1 MSESAFCAFVSLPL
15 FFIQIATV
23 YLLTKNNYI
32 TPMNDLSCPLCHLPL
47 SINTQGVGCS
57 NRHQFDRAKE
67 GYFNL
72 LPVQHKQSREPGD
85 AKEQLQARR
94 QFLQAGFFA
103 PLRQRLQSLLPV
115 STQRLLDIGCGEGYF
130 TKGFADV
137 LPKAQVYGIDI
148 AKTGVRLAAKM
159 AQSSGLDSRLVY
171 AVASSFD
178 LPLADESMDVIT
190 RIYAPSKDAELYR
203 VIKSDGMLVIV
214 APGEQHLLGLRR
226 RIYREVRPHQFTPVP
241 EGFRL
246 IDQQRLYADLVITQ
260 PTLCAALLDMTP
272 FAWRMSPEFKMSII
286 SEPFADQM
294 EFTISI
300 YNKM

>member
-1 MSESAFCAFVSLPL
+1 VSRHSAL
-15 FFIQIATV
+15 FSPSIFLIQIITV
-23 YLLTKNNYI
+23 YLLVKSNYI

-47 SINTQGVGCS
+47 SINTQGVGCG

-72 LPVQHKQSREPGD
+72 LPVQYKHSREPGD

-103 PLRQRLQSLLPV
+103 PLRQRLQSLLSA
-115 STQRLLDIGCGEGYF
+115 STQGLLDIGCGEGYF
-130 TKGFADV
+130 TQGFAES
-137 LPKAQVYGIDI
+137 LPNAQVYGMDI
-148 AKTGVRLAAKM
+148 AKAGVRLAAKT

-178 LPLADESMDVIT
+178 LPLADESMDAIT

-214 APGEQHLLGLRR
+214 APGEQHLLSLRR
-226 RIYREVRPHQFTPVP
+226 RIYREVRAHQVTPVP

-246 IDQQRLYADLVITQ
+246 VDQQQLHADLVIDQ
-260 PTLCAALLDMTP
+260 PELRAALLDMTP
-272 FAWRMSPEFKMSII
+272 FAWRMSPELKMSII
-286 SEPFADQM
+286 SESFVDQM
-294 EFTISI
+294 AFTIFT